1 MNAYAGLAGQYD
13 AFTGDI
19 PYEEFADLYEQLFST
34 RGKRPRVLLDLACGT
49 GCFSRRFAKDGV
61 SVIAADSS
69 SEMLSIAASKE
80 SKDIL
85 YICQKAQ
92 ELELYGTVD
101 GAICCLDSLNHITD
115 YGDFCTAL
123 KRVSMFLEKD
133 RLFIFD
139 VNTPFKHREVLGSNT
154 IVKEEENAVCV
165 WQNELSDDERTVNI
179 YLDIFKEEENGL
191 YSRSFDFITE
201 RAYTESEIEKAL
213 SDANLK
219 TLEIFGEFTFEAP
232 SPDCERAVYITKKI

>member
-1 MNAYAGLAGQYD
+1 MYEELSNVYDILTADAQYD
-13 AFTGDI
+13 KR
-19 PYEEFADLYEQLFST
+19 YSYLKELFERFDRMPT
-34 RGKRPRVLLDLACGT
+34 LLLDLACGT
-49 GCFSRRFAKDGV
+49 GSFSRRFANDGV
-61 SVIAADSS
+61 SVIGADSS
-69 SEMLSIAASKE
+69 PEMLSVAASKAC
-80 SKDIL
+80 KDIL

-123 KRVSMFLEKD
+123 KKVSMFLEKD

-139 VNTPFKHREVLGSNT
+139 VNTLFKHREVLGNNT

-219 TLEIFGEFTFEAP
+219 TLEIFGEFTYEKP
-232 SPDCERAVYITKKI
+232 SFDCERAVYITKKI

>member
-1 MNAYAGLAGQYD
+1 MYEKLSEVYEILNADAQYD
-13 AFTGDI
+13 KRYD
-19 PYEEFADLYEQLFST
+19 YLKELFKKFD
-34 RGKRPRVLLDLACGT
+34 RMPKLLLDLACGT

-69 SEMLSIAASKE
+69 PEMLSIAASKE
-80 SKDIL
+80 SKNIL

-123 KRVSMFLEKD
+123 KRVSMFLEED

-139 VNTPFKHREVLGSNT
+139 VNTPFKHRVVLGSNT
-154 IVKEEENAVCV
+154 IVKEEENAMCV

>member
-1 MNAYAGLAGQYD
+1 MYEELSNVYDILTADAQYD
-13 AFTGDI
+13 KR
-19 PYEEFADLYEQLFST
+19 YSYLKELFERFDRMPT
-34 RGKRPRVLLDLACGT
+34 LLLDLACGT
-49 GCFSRRFAKDGV
+49 GSFSRRFANDGV
-61 SVIAADSS
+61 SVIGADSS
-69 SEMLSIAASKE
+69 PEMLSVAASKAC
-80 SKDIL
+80 KDIL

-123 KRVSMFLEKD
+123 KRVSMFLEED

-139 VNTPFKHREVLGSNT
+139 VNTPFKHRELLGNNT
-154 IVKEEENAVCV
+154 IVKEEENAVCI
-165 WQNELSDDERTVNI
+165 WQNELLNDEKTVNI

-219 TLEIFGEFTFEAP
+219 TLEIFGEFTYEKP
-232 SPDCERAVYITKKI
+232 SSDCERAVYITKKI

>member
-1 MNAYAGLAGQYD
+1 MYEELSNVYDILTADAQYD
-13 AFTGDI
+13 KR
-19 PYEEFADLYEQLFST
+19 YSYLKELFERFDRMPT
-34 RGKRPRVLLDLACGT
+34 LLLDLACGT
-49 GCFSRRFAKDGV
+49 GSFSRRFANDGV
-61 SVIAADSS
+61 SVIGADSS
-69 SEMLSIAASKE
+69 PEMLSVAASKAC
-80 SKDIL
+80 KDIL

-123 KRVSMFLEKD
+123 KRVSMFLEED

-139 VNTPFKHREVLGSNT
+139 VNTPFKHRELLGNNT
-154 IVKEEENAVCV
+154 IVKEEENAVCI
-165 WQNELSDDERTVNI
+165 WQNELLNDEKTVNI

-232 SPDCERAVYITKKI
+232 SSDCERAVYITKKI

>member
-1 MNAYAGLAGQYD
+1 MYEELSNVYDILTADAQYD
-13 AFTGDI
+13 KR
-19 PYEEFADLYEQLFST
+19 YSYLKELFERFDRMPT
-34 RGKRPRVLLDLACGT
+34 LLLDLACGT
-49 GCFSRRFAKDGV
+49 GSFSRRFANDGV
-61 SVIAADSS
+61 SVIGADSS
-69 SEMLSIAASKE
+69 PEMLSVAASKAC
-80 SKDIL
+80 KDIL

-123 KRVSMFLEKD
+123 KKVSMFLEKD

-139 VNTPFKHREVLGSNT
+139 VNTLFKHREVLGNNT
-154 IVKEEENAVCV
+154 IVKEEENAVCI
-165 WQNELSDDERTVNI
+165 WQNELLNDEKTVNI

-219 TLEIFGEFTFEAP
+219 TLEIFGEFTYEKP
-232 SPDCERAVYITKKI
+232 SFDCERAVYITKKI

>member
-1 MNAYAGLAGQYD
+1 MYEELSEVYEILNADAQYD
-13 AFTGDI
+13 KRYD
-19 PYEEFADLYEQLFST
+19 YLKELFKKFD
-34 RGKRPRVLLDLACGT
+34 RMPKLLLDLACGT
-49 GCFSRRFAKDGV
+49 GSFSRRFAKDGV

-69 SEMLSIAASKE
+69 PEMLSIAATKE

-154 IVKEEENAVCV
+154 IIKEEENAVCV
-165 WQNELSDDERTVNI
+165 WQNELSDDEMTVNI
-179 YLDIFKEEENGL
+179 YLDIFKKEENGL